1 MMIAHFQL
9 TKIDRAIVLCDKM
22 NLLMYRLESL
32 PDITFL
38 EHFSMETKMT
48 DRAQKLTA
56 LTIACSSQ
64 FLIPFMG
71 SSINLALPSIQKEF
85 NTDAVLLSWVATA
98 FLLASAVS
106 LVPFGKLADIHGRKK
121 FYLAGMI
128 TITITSILSA
138 CATSVPMLIFFRI
151 FLGAGAAMTF
161 ATGIAILTSVY
172 PPAERGKVL
181 GISVAAVYVGL
192 TCAPLVGGW
201 LTQHFTWRSIFIV
214 IVPPGIFVI
223 LLLLLKLK
231 GEWADSKGEAF
242 DLTGSFI
249 YGISIIALIY
259 GISKLPSGLSIAF
272 VVIGIVLM
280 VIFVKW
286 ELKVQFPV
294 FEVKLFKTNRIFAFS
309 SMAALIHYSSTFGS
323 TFLMSLYLQYI
334 KGFSPQAAGM
344 ILIFQ
349 PVMMAALSPISG
361 RMSDKIEPRVLS
373 TLGMACTALGLA
385 LLIFL
390 SSNTALLYII
400 IALAIAGIGF
410 ALFSSPNVNAIMS
423 SVEKRHYGIASGS
436 MGTMRLV
443 GQMLSMAIVTMIF
456 TLLIGKV
463 EISPEHYP
471 ALLKSIKTA
480 YIIFTCLCASGIYFS
495 LSRGNIRQETK

>member
-1 MMIAHFQL
+1 M
-9 TKIDRAIVLCDKM
+9 
-22 NLLMYRLESL
+22 L
-32 PDITFL
+32 P
-38 EHFSMETKMT
+38 
-48 DRAQKLTA
+48 
-56 LTIACSSQ
+56 
-64 FLIPFMG
+64 
-71 SSINLALPSIQKEF
+71 PSISGLH
-85 NTDAVLLSWVATA
+85 APLLS
-98 FLLASAVS
+98 
-106 LVPFGKLADIHGRKK
+106 
-121 FYLAGMI
+121 
-128 TITITSILSA
+128 
-138 CATSVPMLIFFRI
+138 
-151 FLGAGAAMTF
+151 
-161 ATGIAILTSVY
+161 
-172 PPAERGKVL
+172 
-181 GISVAAVYVGL
+181 
-192 TCAPLVGGW
+192 GGW
-201 LTQHFTWRSIFIV
+201 LTQHFTWRSIFVV

-223 LLLLLKLK
+223 LLLLMKLK

-309 SMAALIHYSSTFGS
+309 SLAALIHYSSTFGS

-361 RMSDKIEPRVLS
+361 RMSDKIEPRVIS
-373 TLGMACTALGLA
+373 TLGMVCTALGLA

-400 IALAIAGIGF
+400 IALAIAGTGF

-495 LSRGNIRQETK
+495 LSRGNIRQETKEDKG